1 MKNRTYLINP
11 AVTPLLEPLHFV
23 LNDPNNSFLQIF
35 RESTTMQ
42 LRKIPYSLV
51 TADSAAIAAIQDP
64 SNPSSRSQRFSTAHH
79 HLEKITPVVPSNAHF
94 TRSTPPWTPYGYTL
108 WHPLIAASQ
117 NLTEYHEILLPSFL
131 YEDLLRC
138 HSAWV
143 ATNRI
148 HTSLLS
154 EVVETLQC
162 TKSGKK
168 LASLL
173 YGKRKWFIRLDQ
185 MSPKDSPMG
194 GKLPSST
201 VEEVITRICSSMRAY
216 GCLTREFED
225 AKKDDREMQ
234 IKLVLN
240 PWDEAM
246 DPGKEFRVFVPPPAA
261 KTGREADATEFAISA
276 ISQYRWPMV
285 FEAPWGLDLQQTV
298 DLVDTGA
305 KTVLTDIVAYTRRE
319 LSKDMTRLLLE
330 YGFSFDVALQQDGSV
345 QLVEINP
352 FGALS
357 GCGACLFNWVLDG
370 KVMYGLEQ
378 PQFTV
383 TVWRR
388 N

>member
-1 MKNRTYLINP
+1 M
-11 AVTPLLEPLHFV
+11 H
-23 LNDPNNSFLQIF
+23 
-35 RESTTMQ
+35 

-51 TADSAAIAAIQDP
+51 ATDTAAIAANTDS

-79 HLEKITPVVPSNAHF
+79 HLEEIQPVVPTNAHF
-94 TRSTPPWTPYGYTL
+94 SHESPPWTPYGYTL

-117 NLTEYHEILLPSFL
+117 KLTEYHEILLPSFL

-143 ATNRI
+143 STNRI
-148 HTSLLS
+148 HASLLH
-154 EVVETLQC
+154 EVIETLHC
-162 TKSGKK
+162 TKAGKK
-168 LASLL
+168 LAGLL
-173 YGKRKWFIRLDQ
+173 DGNRKWFIRLDQ

-201 VEEVITRICSSMRAY
+201 CEDVVAKICSSMRAY

-225 AKKDDREMQ
+225 AKREERDMQ

-240 PWDEAM
+240 PWDAGM
-246 DPGKEFRVFVPPPAA
+246 DAGREFRVFVPPPAA
-261 KTGREADATEFAISA
+261 KTGMEADARAMAISG

-298 DLVDTGA
+298 DLVVAGA
-305 KTVLTDIVAYTRRE
+305 AKVLGDILAYTEKE
-319 LSKDMTRLLLE
+319 LSENIMELLLK
-330 YGFSFDVALQQDGSV
+330 YGFSFDLALQEGGAV

-370 KVMYGLEQ
+370 KVLYGLEE
-378 PQFTV
+378 PQFVV
-383 TVWRR
+383 TVEGKESVE
-388 N
+388 

>member
-1 MKNRTYLINP
+1 M
-11 AVTPLLEPLHFV
+11 H
-23 LNDPNNSFLQIF
+23 
-35 RESTTMQ
+35 

-51 TADSAAIAAIQDP
+51 ATDTAAIAANTDS

-79 HLEKITPVVPSNAHF
+79 LVSEIVPVVPCNPHF
-94 TRSTPPWTPYGYTL
+94 THETPPWTPYGYTL
-108 WHPLIAASQ
+108 WHPLIASSQ
-117 NLTEYHEILLPSFL
+117 NLAEYHEILLPGFL

-143 ATNRI
+143 ATNKI
-148 HTSLLS
+148 HKSLLND
-154 EVVETLQC
+154 VVETLQC

-168 LASLL
+168 LAALL
-173 YGKRKWFIRLDQ
+173 DGKRKWFIRLDQ

-201 VEEVITRICSSMRAY
+201 CEDVITKICSSMRAY

-225 AKKDDREMQ
+225 AKKEEREME

-240 PWDEAM
+240 PWDEGM
-246 DPGKEFRVFVPPPAA
+246 DPAKEFRVFVPPPAA
-261 KTGREADATEFAISA
+261 KTGREALAAQFGVSA
-276 ISQYRWPMV
+276 ISQYRWPMG
-285 FEAPWGLDLQQTV
+285 FEAPWGFDLQRTV
-298 DLVDTGA
+298 ELVHVGA
-305 KTVLTDIVAYTRRE
+305 EKVLGEIVAYAEGE
-319 LSKDMTRLLLE
+319 LSEEIMGLLLR
-330 YGFSFDVALQQDGSV
+330 YGFSYDVALQKDGSV

-370 KVMYGLEQ
+370 RVLYGLEE

-383 TVWRR
+383 TVEEE
-388 N
+388 